1 MQAQER
7 TGEVTF
13 KGQGVTLLGAEVKEG
28 SQAPE
33 FTAINNQLE
42 PVSLSDL
49 RGQVVIISA
58 VPSVDTPVCEKQT
71 RRFNEEASK
80 LGAKVLTI
88 SMDLPF
94 AQKRFCAA
102 NGIANVTLLSD
113 YKDRQFSE
121 AFGLRLKELGLIAR
135 AVYVIDRDG
144 KVVYREICREVAEE
158 PNYEK
163 ALEAAKKL
171 A

>member
-1 MQAQER
+1 M
-7 TGEVTF
+7 
-13 KGQGVTLLGAEVKEG
+13 
-28 SQAPE
+28 
-33 FTAINNQLE
+33 
-42 PVSLSDL
+42 
-49 RGQVVIISA
+49 
-58 VPSVDTPVCEKQT
+58 
-71 RRFNEEASK
+71 
-80 LGAKVLTI
+80 
-88 SMDLPF
+88 
-94 AQKRFCAA
+94 
-102 NGIANVTLLSD
+102 TLLSD